1 MKITSLKTMVPA
13 VLFGMALSVPS
24 FAQDAPAST
33 DMHQAGQ
40 EMKQAGSDTAAAAKD
55 TFHGTERPTKDT
67 AITAKVKTAF
77 MRDRNVGASGIHVDT
92 VAGYVTLKGNVNSPE
107 RAQRAAE
114 LAQQIDGVK
123 GVNNQLVIVSSS
135 ASN

>member
-1 MKITSLKTMVPA
+1 MKIISLKTIVPA
-13 VLFGMALSVPS
+13 VLFGMALSVPA
-24 FAQDAPAST
+24 FAQDAPASQ
-33 DMHQAGQ
+33 DMNQAGQ

-55 TFHGTERPTKDT
+55 TFQGTERATKDM
-67 AITAKVKTAF
+67 AITAKVKTAL

-92 VAGYVTLKGNVNSPE
+92 IAGIVTLKGNVTSPE

-114 LAQQIDGVK
+114 LAQQADGVK
-123 GVNNQLVIVSSS
+123 GVNNQLVVVSSS